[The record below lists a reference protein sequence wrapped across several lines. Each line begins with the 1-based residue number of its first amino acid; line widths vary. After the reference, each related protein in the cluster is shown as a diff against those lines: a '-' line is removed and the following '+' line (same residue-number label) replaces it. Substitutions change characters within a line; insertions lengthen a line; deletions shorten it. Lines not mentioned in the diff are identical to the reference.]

1 MRPSRRAMA
10 RCLAAAVLLA
20 SAHAGA
26 QAPLGR
32 LFFTPEERAALD
44 AGRPLHAEPEV
55 QTDITPRRLDG
66 IVRRS
71 DGHSTVWIN
80 GAAEQR
86 RLGSAERAPVQDA
99 EGRWQ
104 SLRVGEAADDAT
116 PAPDIRIR
124 RHRK

>member
-1 MRPSRRAMA
+1 MKLPPCVLA
-10 RCLAAAVLLA
+10 RCLVAAIALVA
-20 SAHAGA
+20 GTVSA
-26 QAPLGR
+26 QTPLGR

-44 AGRPLHAEPEV
+44 AGGPVHAEAET
-55 QTDITPRRLDG
+55 QTEIAPRRLDG

-71 DGHSTVWIN
+71 DGRGTVWIN
-80 GAAEQR
+80 GEAERR
-86 RLGSAERAPVQDA
+86 RLGSADRAPVQDA

-104 SLRVGEAADDAT
+104 TLRVGEAADEDV

>member
-1 MRPSRRAMA
+1 MSRSRAAIGRFLIASVM
-10 RCLAAAVLLA
+10 LATTNAT
-20 SAHAGA
+20 A

-44 AGRPLHAEPEV
+44 AGRPLHDEPEK
-55 QTDITPRRLDG
+55 QTEITPQRLDG

-71 DGHSTVWIN
+71 DGRGTVWIN
-80 GAAEQR
+80 GEAERR
-86 RLGSAERAPVQDA
+86 RLGSADRAPVQDA

-104 SLRVGEAADDAT
+104 SLRVGEAADEVA
-116 PAPDIRIR
+116 PAPEIRIR